1 MKKSE
6 IEKIQSAIGYQ
17 FKNAQLLEQAFTRK
31 SFAKL
36 YGGQDNDTLEFFGD
50 RILNLA
56 VIKDFFELD
65 GHFNPD
71 GKFVSSKTL
80 RQLCHEYCSLVNNT
94 NLAERID
101 DLELKKY
108 LRTAGRVE
116 KLCVKSRAD
125 LFEAIIGA
133 VALDSDWSLQTL
145 SNVFHCMMYSKNFS
159 EKKAFD
165 PADYNCYNI
174 MRLVGEK
181 RFVENMD
188 YSEQL
193 HLLRAAGV
201 VSEPHFRFE
210 FYPCDS
216 KRRSELWRCFGSLE
230 DSENEYEF
238 EASTRFEAQEEIS
251 RAILCYELKIQDDSV
266 CSNDISH
273 DNACVRGQGLLKYV
287 LSRFGNAA

>member
-6 IEKIQSAIGYQ
+6 IEKIQSTIGYQ

-36 YGGQDNDTLEFFGD
+36 YGGQDNDTLEFYGD
-50 RILNLA
+50 RVLNFA

-65 GHFNPD
+65 GHFNSD
-71 GKFVSSKTL
+71 GEFVSSKRL
-80 RQLCHEYCSLVNNT
+80 RQLCVEYCSLVNNM

-108 LRTAGRVE
+108 LRTVGRVE

-133 VALDSDWSLQTL
+133 VALDSDWNLQTI

-165 PADYNCYNI
+165 PADFNCYKI

-201 VSEPHFRFE
+201 VSEPYFRFE
-210 FYPCDS
+210 FFPHDS

-238 EASTRFEAQEEIS
+238 EASTRYEAQEEIS
-251 RAILCYELKIQDDSV
+251 RAILRYELKIQDESE
-266 CSNDISH
+266 CSIDVPREY
-273 DNACVRGQGLLKYV
+273 DCVRGQGLLRYV
-287 LSRFGNAA
+287 LSKFGNAA